1 MDDEAIDK
9 EVRLEVMTKSKY
21 DDDRKG
27 TNTI

>member
-9 EVRLEVMTKSKY
+9 EVWLEVMTKSKY
-21 DDDRKG
+21 DDDQKG